1 MKKIGLFVVASIL
14 GFVLFKM
21 NIPIPYLI
29 AGVIV
34 AAGSKAFLDP
44 ATNWN
49 KNWREVALCIAG
61 YGIGCN
67 FTLTTWGKITE
78 QFVGVVGSSLIAIGL
93 SIVIAWWTSK
103 YSFANFLSCVM
114 GISPGGL
121 TQMML
126 MSEEDERADANVV
139 LVMQTLRLFSVI
151 LVVPLLVV
159 TFLNAHVVPID
170 EVIGLDKG
178 EHWLWMIPLGV
189 VGAGIFTYLKLPTPR
204 LMGPILLT
212 AIVSCVWG
220 PLQKPPYLLLAIAQV
235 NIGLFMGTLL
245 DAEKLKKTKALI
257 PFVFVGSAIM
267 IGSSVVVAY
276 YLSAY
281 YGFSLITA
289 FLAMAP
295 GGIAEMCLAGLSMGE
310 DVSII
315 LT

>member
-1 MKKIGLFVVASIL
+1 
-14 GFVLFKM
+14 
-21 NIPIPYLI
+21 
-29 AGVIV
+29 
-34 AAGSKAFLDP
+34 
-44 ATNWN
+44 
-49 KNWREVALCIAG
+49 
-61 YGIGCN
+61 
-67 FTLTTWGKITE
+67 
-78 QFVGVVGSSLIAIGL
+78 
-93 SIVIAWWTSK
+93 
-103 YSFANFLSCVM
+103 M

-126 MSEEDERADANVV
+126 MSEEDARADANVV

-235 NIGLFMGTLL
+235 NIGLFMAPLFNPVRL
-245 DAEKLKKTKALI
+245 HKPNVQI
-257 PFVFVGSAIM
+257 PFFFF
-267 IGSSVVVAY
+267 
-276 YLSAY
+276 LSALL
-281 YGFSLITA
+281 FDAVLWVA
-289 FLAMAP
+289 
-295 GGIAEMCLAGLSMGE
+295 
-310 DVSII
+310 
-315 LT
+315 